1 MNMVKMTAA
10 GVCGVALLLLTACS
24 AQSGDEA
31 SADMQSYAVRQSAPS
46 AHGLHQ
52 LYLGAIARSRSRGH
66 DGGKG
71 HGPGGGSC
79 ASRKSVQLTP
89 SATGWIDASSN
100 PLGIQGSW
108 YVYADGY
115 GADGLRD
122 GPCQAVGHADS
133 ECALI
138 TSPIPGP
145 GGFPN
150 VGGEM
155 CTSGAVDQVL
165 DLNGAPDYGNMFGTG
180 MGFNLAST
188 TTGEV
193 GVFDARAH
201 RVIGVQFDLDA
212 VPTAGLYVG
221 FATPASDAGS
231 LGPDYWGASAAFQS
245 SPVVAGTN
253 VVLFRDVQSPEA
265 SPVPI
270 DVTQLESMQFQVR
283 SSTVQSSTFAY
294 CVSNVKALLGP

>member
-1 MNMVKMTAA
+1 MNMIKMTGV
-10 GVCGVALLLLTACS
+10 GVCCGALLLLSACS
-24 AQSGDEA
+24 APSGDEPVA
-31 SADMQSYAVRQSAPS
+31 ETQSDLATQSASSMHRLP
-46 AHGLHQ
+46 Q
-52 LYLGAIARSRSRGH
+52 FYPGAIARSRFRGH
-66 DGGKG
+66 DGGRG
-71 HGPGGGSC
+71 HGPGSGSC
-79 ASRKSVQLTP
+79 GFQRSVQLIP

-100 PLGIQGSW
+100 PLGIQGQW

-115 GADGLRD
+115 GTDGLRD

-150 VGGEM
+150 VGGKM

-165 DLNGAPDYGNMFGTG
+165 DLNGAPDYGDMFGTG

-188 TTGEV
+188 TAGV
-193 GVFDARAH
+193 PGVFDAHAH

-221 FATPASDAGS
+221 FATPASDAGA

-253 VVLFRDVQSPEA
+253 AVLFRDVQSPEA
-265 SPVPI
+265 TPLPI

-283 SSTVQSSTFAY
+283 SSTAQGSTFAY